1 MCVLIAH
8 SYPILC
14 NPMDCSLPGS
24 SIHGILQA
32 RILEWVPMP
41 FPGESSQPRDRT
53 HVSYVSWQ
61 AGSLPLASPGKPIKD
76 KWSEVAQLY
85 LTLWDP
91 MDYTIHGILQ
101 ATILEWTTFAFSG
114 VSFLVGPMGFPGG
127 ASGKEPTCQCR
138 RHKRHSFHP
147 WVGKIPWRR
156 AWQLTPVFLPG
167 ESHGQRNLV
176 GYSP

>member
-1 MCVLIAH
+1 
-8 SYPILC
+8 
-14 NPMDCSLPGS
+14 MDCSLPGS

-114 VSFLVGPMGFPGG
+114 VSSQPRDQTQVSCTAGGFFTSW
-127 ASGKEPTCQCR
+127 ATREA
-138 RHKRHSFHP
+138 HKREELLLNRHTSFLTIWDREKP
-147 WVGKIPWRR
+147 S
-156 AWQLTPVFLPG
+156 LTPLPAQQSG
-167 ESHGQRNLV
+167 
-176 GYSP
+176 